1 MQIYI
6 GHMDKRLNSTKKTQ
20 TGDWTTKGPIDVT
33 LKEPTTIDKP
43 LFLLQRVVYDKNGTK
58 LYELKPSDNWI
69 FVPDWGYY
77 WIDQTIMSTND
88 LVTFVCHRDVL
99 ASGHDYLKSCEA
111 YLSYCSDKEIA
122 VDYQTMDDPRFGPDK
137 FVDQTIDSLKDP
149 YHEGKEDSSYTLIQD
164 WLVDGPLDGSV
175 LVSITGVNAGSLLY
189 FMTPEQYV
197 QMVHYVASN
206 ANITDMNLLAAA
218 FLGTDWKA
226 CLNYAIYV
234 PISLDKL
241 NEVYTN
247 SMQTILWGNVAV
259 YMAEDIHYTASPFQC
274 LVHTSNRGISF
285 TSLAEN
291 DDYAFL
297 KGPKYST
304 VILETP
310 SSSQDISSE
319 AFTINDYLYIK
330 ETMNLINGD
339 YTMKVYASNYS
350 VQGVPLAAVTEH
362 LGVDITG
369 ISKSVQGTQEL
380 AAGIIKSAAKVAVV
394 AGGAM
399 MAAGAAHESAI
410 AAAKSHNAGIASQAS
425 KYGLPTETYAKA
437 EGLSMAARPSAASF
451 IGGAGA
457 GYATGILGN
466 FSGGNC
472 GAAGAAYSCGGG
484 LTSYFCCETNGT
496 DCGRKSFRILTS
508 TTAPALIADEVGT
521 YEAMAKFAKLNGY
534 PCNKWAALADVADSS
549 YVECVQLSVISTSDD
564 GYEPS
569 MPEFTLTPAEIGE
582 LNNLAN
588 TGIYLEDWAEEEPEE

>member
-20 TGDWTTKGPIDVT
+20 TGNWTTKGPIEVR
-33 LKEPTTIDKP
+33 LKEPTTVDKP
-43 LFLLQRVVYDKNGTK
+43 LFLLQRVVYDEHGAK

-69 FVPDWGYY
+69 YVPDWGYY

-111 YLSYCSDKEIA
+111 YLSYCSDKNIA

-137 FVDQTIDSLKDP
+137 FVAQTVDNLKDTW
-149 YHEGKEDSSYTLIQD
+149 HEGQSDSSYTLIRD
-164 WLVDGPLDGSV
+164 WFVDGPLDGSV
-175 LVSITGVNAGSLLY
+175 LVSLTGVNAGSLLY

-197 QMVHYVASN
+197 TLVHDAASG
-206 ANITDMNLLAAA
+206 ANISDMNTLATA
-218 FLGTDWKA
+218 FLGTDWKS
-226 CLNYAIYV
+226 CLNFAIYV
-234 PISLDKL
+234 PIKLDKL
-241 NEVYTN
+241 KTAYPNAMSTV
-247 SMQTILWGNVAV
+247 LWGNVSV
-259 YMAEDIHYTASPFQC
+259 NMGEDIHYTGSPFQC
-274 LVHTSNRGISF
+274 LVHTCNRGISF

-310 SSSQDISSE
+310 STSQDISSE
-319 AFTINDYLYIK
+319 AFTVNDYLYIK

-369 ISKSVQGTQEL
+369 ISKTMQSTEEL
-380 AAGIIKSAAKVAVV
+380 AAGIIKSATKVAVI

-399 MAAGAAHESAI
+399 LTAGASAAAAGDTMGAARGAGFGVGESAKYELANYGKMAAS
-410 AAAKSHNAGIASQAS
+410 NAG
-425 KYGLPTETYAKA
+425 G
-437 EGLSMAARPSAASF
+437 
-451 IGGAGA
+451 IGM
-457 GYATGILGN
+457 ATGILGN
-466 FSGGNC
+466 FSGGGC
-472 GAAGAAYSCGGG
+472 SPTGAAYSCGGG
-484 LTSYFCCETNGT
+484 LTSYFCAETDGS
-496 DCGRKSFRILTS
+496 DCAKKSFRIVTT
-508 TTAPALIADEVGT
+508 TTAPAIIADEYST

-534 PCNKWAALADVADSS
+534 PCNKWAALAEVEDGS
-549 YVECVQLSVISTSDD
+549 YIECVKLSAISTSDD
-564 GYEPS
+564 SYTPS
-569 MPEFTLTPAEIGE
+569 MSTFTLTPAEIGE
-582 LNNLAN
+582 LNSLAN
-588 TGIYLEDWAEEEPEE
+588 TGIYLEDWE

>member
-6 GHMDKRLNSTKKTQ
+6 GHMDKRINSTKKTH
-20 TGDWTTKGPIDVT
+20 TGEWTTKGPIEVT

-43 LFLLQRVVYDKNGTK
+43 LFLLRRKVYDTDGTTL
-58 LYELKPSDNWI
+58 LYELQPSDNWI
-69 FVPDWGYY
+69 YVPYWGYY

-137 FVDQTIDSLKDP
+137 FVDQTIDSLKDKW
-149 YHEGKEDSSYTLIQD
+149 HEHQEDESYTLIED
-164 WLVDGPLDGSV
+164 WLVDDPLDGSV
-175 LVSITGVNAGSLLY
+175 LVSVTGVNAGSLLY

-206 ANITDMNLLAAA
+206 SNISDMNLLAAA

-226 CLNYAIYV
+226 CLNYAVYV
-234 PISLDKL
+234 PIKLDKL
-241 NEVYTN
+241 NAVYTN
-247 SMQTILWGNVAV
+247 HMNTILWGNVAV
-259 YMAEDIHYTASPFQC
+259 YMADEIHYTASPFQC

-291 DDYAFL
+291 EDYAFL

-350 VQGVPLAAVTEH
+350 VQGAPLAAVTEH
-362 LGVDITG
+362 LGIDITG
-369 ISKSVQGTQEL
+369 ISKSIQGTQEL
-380 AAGIIKSAAKVAVV
+380 AASIIKGATKVAV
-394 AGGAM
+394 M
-399 MAAGAAHESAI
+399 AGAAMFTAGASAAAAGDTMGAARGAGFGLGESAKYELANYGKM
-410 AAAKSHNAGIASQAS
+410 AASNAG
-425 KYGLPTETYAKA
+425 G
-437 EGLSMAARPSAASF
+437 
-451 IGGAGA
+451 IGA
-457 GYATGILGN
+457 ATGIIGN
-466 FSGGNC
+466 FTGGGC
-472 GAAGAAYSCGGG
+472 SPVGAAYSCGGG
-484 LTSYFCCETNGT
+484 LTSYFCCETDGT
-496 DCGRKSFRILTS
+496 DCGRKSFRVIT
-508 TTAPALIADEVGT
+508 TTAAPAIIADEVGT
-521 YEAMAKFAKLNGY
+521 YEAMGKFAKLHGY
-534 PCNKWAALADVADSS
+534 PCNKWTALADVADGS
-549 YVECVQLSVISTSDD
+549 YIEGVKLSVISTSNDQ
-564 GYEPS
+564 YEPS

-582 LNNLAN
+582 LNNYVN
-588 TGIYLEDWAEEEPEE
+588 TGIYLDDWAEEEPEE